1 MLQRQTIALFKMEL
15 IFNKLNYYFRN
26 QLQLGVLDL
35 EIGRWLVAPNIAN
48 IPYLKAENAQGRHII
63 VRPHL
68 SIMPYYLMID
78 DISFELVH
86 KHHQDK
92 SGVWKPGRLVVET
105 SPANYQV
112 WIRLS
117 TPLSLADKRYCLKK
131 FRSDP
136 GADPNMRWGRCP
148 GFRNRKSKYKDKQ
161 GGYPLSRLIWI
172 DWKKEAV
179 PTMKQQAA
187 KGRKCLFP
195 PQPLGGVCHHKRIK
209 RSNYE
214 KGDESATDFAYIL
227 ALIRRGYHESEI
239 RNRILLERKN
249 WLNHGNELKMKSYLD
264 TTIKKAWSILK
275 QDDSVLLS

>member
-1 MLQRQTIALFKMEL
+1 MER
-15 IFNKLNYYFRN
+15 IFNKLNTYFRRH
-26 QLQLGVLDL
+26 LQLGVLDL
-35 EIGRWLVAPNIAN
+35 KIGRWMVAPNTAN

-63 VRPHL
+63 MRPHP

-92 SGVWKPGRLVVET
+92 NGVWKPGRLVVET

-117 TPLSLADKRYCLKK
+117 KALSLVDKRYCLKK

-148 GFRNRKSKYKDKQ
+148 GFRNRKSKYKDEQ

-179 PTMKQQAA
+179 PTIKPQAA
-187 KGRKCLFP
+187 KRRKHLFP
-195 PQPLGGVCHHKRIK
+195 PQPLGEVCHYKQIR

-227 ALIRRGYHESEI
+227 ALIRRGCHESEI

-249 WLNHGNELKMKSYLD
+249 WLNHENERKMKSYLG
-264 TTIKKAWSILK
+264 TTIKKAWSVLK
-275 QDDSVLLS
+275 QNDSVLLR